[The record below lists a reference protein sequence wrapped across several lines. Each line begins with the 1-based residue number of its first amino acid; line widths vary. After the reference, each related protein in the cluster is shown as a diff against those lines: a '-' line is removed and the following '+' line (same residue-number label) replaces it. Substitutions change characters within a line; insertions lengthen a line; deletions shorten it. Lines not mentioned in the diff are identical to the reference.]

1 MFLERYFY
9 MKKMSTNTK
18 LSVIAQRS
26 QYPWLI
32 FGESQNFRTA
42 NTSAYLSRIFYF
54 TNEKP
59 ELYVFQRFGQGH
71 ESANS
76 SKRPR
81 LLISHGSAFSSNSE

>member
-59 ELYVFQRFGQGH
+59 ELYIFMRNMGFSRVAFNFFKGCGTTSTS
-71 ESANS
+71 ESMD
-76 SKRPR
+76 
-81 LLISHGSAFSSNSE
+81 